1 MGIQKTIKG
10 FKNLVFIVKFALESH
25 KTLHLVLDHLMAS
38 AVKRYTGTASTIM
51 ESSYQIKQITLK
63 VRRPRDK
70 NYQKIMYKKRSN
82 NLTKKQRQS
91 YQKNKT

>member
-1 MGIQKTIKG
+1 
-10 FKNLVFIVKFALESH
+10 
-25 KTLHLVLDHLMAS
+25 MAS

-51 ESSYQIKQITLK
+51 ESSYSTKQTTLK

-70 NYQKIMYKKRSN
+70 NYQKIMHKKRSN

-91 YQKNKT
+91 YQKNKTYCQTPLKVRTKSQGINQFRWMMTYT